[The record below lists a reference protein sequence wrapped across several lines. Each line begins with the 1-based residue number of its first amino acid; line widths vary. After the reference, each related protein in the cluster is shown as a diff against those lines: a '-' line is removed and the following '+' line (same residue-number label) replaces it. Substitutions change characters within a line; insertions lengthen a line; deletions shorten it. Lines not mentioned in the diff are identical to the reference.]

1 MRDTLVLTGAQ
12 KVAAILMQLSPQG
25 AAAVMGHLND
35 EEAETVASEIVRM
48 RRVQPEVADAV
59 IEEIHELAIS
69 GRTTATGGREF
80 AAGLLEASFGSERAA
95 GFMERL
101 ATDMAGKRFEFL
113 DDAGPTQVVS
123 LLEGELPQTIAL
135 VLAHLGSQSASAAL
149 SAMPAA
155 IRAEVAQ
162 AIATMGPAHPDAVD
176 IVAETLKQRAVA
188 MVAPRGRRAAIGG
201 VQPLVEMINRADS
214 ATEKALME
222 DLDARDPGLAA
233 ELRSKMLSLADLVRF
248 ANHDIQKVLRGIDPT
263 TLAKAMQGM
272 PALVEEAVRANIS
285 ERNRELLESEIEIL
299 GQVRAVDVELAQS
312 EIVRAIR
319 ALFAAGEI
327 TVLEDEATRGH

>member
-1 MRDTLVLTGAQ
+1 
-12 KVAAILMQLSPQG
+12 
-25 AAAVMGHLND
+25 MGHLND

-176 IVAETLKQRAVA
+176 IVA
-188 MVAPRGRRAAIGG
+188 
-201 VQPLVEMINRADS
+201 
-214 ATEKALME
+214 
-222 DLDARDPGLAA
+222 
-233 ELRSKMLSLADLVRF
+233 
-248 ANHDIQKVLRGIDPT
+248 
-263 TLAKAMQGM
+263 
-272 PALVEEAVRANIS
+272 
-285 ERNRELLESEIEIL
+285 
-299 GQVRAVDVELAQS
+299 
-312 EIVRAIR
+312 
-319 ALFAAGEI
+319 
-327 TVLEDEATRGH
+327 